1 METGVNWYELCG
13 AIVTG
18 AGIIAGALKLLAL
31 DLRKSLDRHGDKI
44 EANTA
49 ALERNTDAK
58 DGPGPR
64 AVSRVV
70 SVLLLLLV
78 PMFLAGCPSTDPMIV
93 RALERD
99 RQIWEE
105 DRREDLDP
113 ELIKSREAE
122 FDAHERYAK
131 APK

>member
-1 METGVNWYELCG
+1 MPASEHLAALNTTRP
-13 AIVTG
+13 TG
-18 AGIIAGALKLLAL
+18 AGIIAGAMKLLARAL
-31 DLRKSLDRHGDKI
+31 SKSIDGLGEKIEDNTTALDRNT
-44 EANTA
+44 EALNPTRPA
-49 ALERNTDAK
+49 A
-58 DGPGPR
+58 
-64 AVSRVV
+64 RVV
-70 SVLLLLLV
+70 PLLLLLLL